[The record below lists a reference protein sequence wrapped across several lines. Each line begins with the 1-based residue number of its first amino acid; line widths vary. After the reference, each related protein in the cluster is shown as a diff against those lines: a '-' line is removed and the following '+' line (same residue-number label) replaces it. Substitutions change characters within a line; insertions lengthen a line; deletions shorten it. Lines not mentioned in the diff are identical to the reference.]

1 MKLTPV
7 LIVDSIEK
15 GMTFWV
21 DRMGFQKTI
30 DVPEGDHLGFVIL
43 VRDGAELMMQTVT
56 SVQKD
61 QPKFV
66 PPGKGNT
73 VGLFSTVGLFI
84 EVDDFEEVKTR
95 LDGYPITMPERQ
107 TFYGMVEIGV
117 IEPGGNTVVFAAR
130 I

>member
-21 DRMGFQKTI
+21 DRMGFEKTV
-30 DVPEGDHLGFVIL
+30 DVPEDDHLGFVIL

-61 QPKFV
+61 EPKFA
-66 PPGKGNT
+66 PQGKGNT
-73 VGLFSTVGLFI
+73 VGLFI
-84 EVDDFEEVKTR
+84 EVTDFEDAKKR
-95 LDGYPITMPERQ
+95 LEGYPITMPERQ

>member
-21 DRMGFQKTI
+21 DRMGFEKTV
-30 DVPEGDHLGFVIL
+30 DVPEDDHLGFVIL
-43 VRDGAELMMQTVT
+43 VRDGAELMMQTIT

-61 QPKFV
+61 EPRFV
-66 PPGKGNT
+66 PQAKGN
-73 VGLFSTVGLFI
+73 TVGLFI
-84 EVDDFEEVKTR
+84 EVDDFEDVKKR
-95 LDGYPITMPERQ
+95 LEGYPITMPERR

>member
-21 DRMGFQKTI
+21 DRMGFQKTV
-30 DVPEGDHLGFVIL
+30 DVPEGDHVGFVIL

-56 SVQKD
+56 SVQND
-61 QPKFV
+61 QPNFA
-66 PPGKGNT
+66 PQGKGNT
-73 VGLFSTVGLFI
+73 VVLFI
-84 EVDDFEEVKTR
+84 EVDDFEEVKKR
-95 LDGYPITMPERQ
+95 LEGCPITMPERQ

>member
-21 DRMGFQKTI
+21 DRMGFEKTI
-30 DVPEGDHLGFVIL
+30 DVPEDDHLGFVIL
-43 VRDGAELMMQTVT
+43 VRDGAELMMQTIT

-61 QPKFV
+61 EPRFV
-66 PPGKGNT
+66 PKAKGN
-73 VGLFSTVGLFI
+73 TVGLFI
-84 EVDDFEEVKTR
+84 EVDDFEDVRKR
-95 LDGYPITMPERQ
+95 LEGYPITMPERR
-107 TFYGMVEIGV
+107 TFYGMMEIGV

>member
-21 DRMGFQKTI
+21 GRMGFEKTI

-43 VRDGAELMMQTVT
+43 VRDGAELMMQTIT

-61 QPKFV
+61 EPKFA
-66 PPGKGNT
+66 PQGKGNT
-73 VGLFSTVGLFI
+73 VGLFI
-84 EVDDFEEVKTR
+84 EVNDFEDVKKR
-95 LDGYPITMPERQ
+95 LDGYPITMPERK

>member
-1 MKLTPV
+1 
-7 LIVDSIEK
+7 
-15 GMTFWV
+15 MTFWV
-21 DRMGFQKTI
+21 DRMGFEKTI
-30 DVPEGDHLGFVIL
+30 EVPEGDRLGFVIL

-61 QPKFV
+61 EPKFA
-66 PPGKGNT
+66 PQGKGNT

-84 EVDDFEEVKTR
+84 EVDDFEDVKKR
-95 LDGYPITMPERQ
+95 LEGYPITMPERQ
-107 TFYGMVEIGV
+107 TFYGMREIGV

>member
-21 DRMGFQKTI
+21 DRMGFEKTI
-30 DVPEGDHLGFVIL
+30 DVPEDDHLGFVIL
-43 VRDGAELMMQTVT
+43 VRDGAELMMQTIT

-61 QPKFV
+61 EPRFAPQA
-66 PPGKGNT
+66 KGN
-73 VGLFSTVGLFI
+73 TVGLFI
-84 EVDDFEEVKTR
+84 EVDDFEDVKKR
-95 LDGYPITMPERQ
+95 LEGYPITMPERR